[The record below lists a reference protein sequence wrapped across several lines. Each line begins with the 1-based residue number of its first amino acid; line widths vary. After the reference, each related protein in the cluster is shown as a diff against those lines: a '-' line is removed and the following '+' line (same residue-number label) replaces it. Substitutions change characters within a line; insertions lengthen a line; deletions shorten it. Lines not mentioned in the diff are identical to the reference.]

1 MQIAVL
7 GAFGLMAEAALHDLA
22 ADPKVDRV
30 LAADLS
36 LDRARAVL
44 AKIPQRRKIRPI
56 RVDITRKDQ
65 ACRALRGSRALL
77 NCVWYEHNLKAMD
90 LALALQAHYVDLGG
104 LFHMTLRQLARDRQ
118 FRRAGLRAVL
128 GCGST
133 PGITNMM
140 VARMAPAFETIDTVA
155 IYDAS
160 HDPSLSEE
168 VFLPPFSIR
177 TMLAEYEQPAPIL
190 LGGRMRAV
198 PAHSQGT
205 ELEFQEPIGRCRAV
219 TVIHSETAT
228 LPDYLKRT
236 GVKNLYFQIVYP
248 ETVRRQLAM
257 LVSMGLSR
265 DEPIRVGGSRISPR
279 EFVTQLAAQGA
290 AAPAGAPADFE
301 IMRVKVSGSR
311 HQRPLTKTWDCEM
324 RATRYL
330 SAGAIGVG
338 FTGAIAAGM
347 LVLGHTSRQA
357 GVAAP
362 ESMLDCD
369 TFFKELKRRKTFRF
383 EETISHPLP
392 M

>member
-22 ADPKVDRV
+22 ANPKVERV

-44 AKIPQRRKIRPI
+44 AKIPQRRKIRTI
-56 RVDITRKDQ
+56 RVDITDTNG
-65 ACRALRGSRALL
+65 AARALRGSQALL

-90 LALALQAHYVDLGG
+90 LALALKAHYVDLGG

-140 VARMAPAFETIDTVA
+140 VSRMAPSFETIDTVA

-168 VFLPPFSIR
+168 AFLPPFSIR
-177 TMLAEYEQPAPIL
+177 TMLEEYAAPAPVL
-190 LGGRMRAV
+190 LDGRMRAV
-198 PAHSQGT
+198 PAHSGPE
-205 ELEFQEPIGRCRAV
+205 ELDFPEPLGRCSAV

-228 LPDYLKRT
+228 LPGHLKGT
-236 GVKNLYFQIVYP
+236 GVQNLHFKIVYP
-248 ETVRRQLAM
+248 EVVRRQLTFLM
-257 LVSMGLSR
+257 GMGL
-265 DEPIRVGGSRISPR
+265 DKDAPIAVDGQRISPR
-279 EFVTQLAAQGA
+279 QFVTALAHQSAT
-290 AAPAGAPADFE
+290 APAGTPADFE
-301 IMRVKVSGSR
+301 VMRVKISGAR
-311 HQRPLTKTWDCEM
+311 HRRPLVKTWDCEM
-324 RATRYL
+324 RATRL
-330 SAGAIGVG
+330 LTAGAMGVG
-338 FTGAIAAGM
+338 FTGAVAAEM
-347 LVLGHTSRQA
+347 LVLGHTTAPS

-362 ESMLDCD
+362 EGLLVSDV
-369 TFFKELKRRKTFRF
+369 FFKELVRRKVFNF
-383 EETISHPLP
+383 KETIAHPLL